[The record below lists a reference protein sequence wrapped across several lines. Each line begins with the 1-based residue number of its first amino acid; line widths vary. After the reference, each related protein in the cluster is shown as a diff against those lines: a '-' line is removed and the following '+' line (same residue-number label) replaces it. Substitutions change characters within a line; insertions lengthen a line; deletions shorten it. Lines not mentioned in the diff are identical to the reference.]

1 VTIREVRVEDAAAL
15 TALLAELGYPDGREH
30 VAARVGEFEKSA
42 SSVILVA
49 DDDDGALV
57 GAASA
62 TVMPLLHEDGS
73 WCRLSAL
80 VVAEG
85 SRRRGVGR
93 ELVAELE
100 ERARAAGCRYL
111 EVTSGERPGREA
123 AHAFY
128 EALGLEQVSRR
139 YLKEL

>member
-1 VTIREVRVEDAAAL
+1 MTIREARVDDAAAL
-15 TALLAELGYPDGREH
+15 TALLAELGYPGDRER
-30 VAARVGEFEKSA
+30 VAARVGEFEESA
-42 SSVILVA
+42 LSLILVA
-49 DDDDGALV
+49 EDDGVLV

-62 TVMPLLHEDGS
+62 SVMPLLHEDGS

-85 SRRRGVGR
+85 SRRGGVGR

-100 ERARAAGCRYL
+100 ERARAAGSRYL
-111 EVTSGERPGREA
+111 EVTSGEGPGREA

>member
-1 VTIREVRVEDAAAL
+1 MSLREARPEDAPAL
-15 TALLAELGYPDGREH
+15 AVLLAELGYPNSVEPLRARLRAFAADPSSFVLIAVEADG
-30 VAARVGEFEKSA
+30 VLGLASA
-42 SSVILVA
+42 SVL
-49 DDDDGALV
+49 
-57 GAASA
+57 
-62 TVMPLLHEDGS
+62 PLLHEDGS

-80 VVAEG
+80 VVGEG
-85 SRRRGVGR
+85 SRRAGIGR
-93 ELVAELE
+93 KLVAEVE

-111 EVTSGERPGREA
+111 EVTSGERPEREA

>member
-1 VTIREVRVEDAAAL
+1 VSLREARPEDAPAL
-15 TALLAELGYPDGREH
+15 AVLLAELGYPNSVESLQARLRAF
-30 VAARVGEFEKSA
+30 AADPSSFVLIAVKADRVLGLASA
-42 SSVILVA
+42 SVL
-49 DDDDGALV
+49 
-57 GAASA
+57 
-62 TVMPLLHEDGS
+62 PLLHEDGS

-80 VVAEG
+80 VVGEG
-85 SRRRGVGR
+85 SRRAGIGR
-93 ELVAELE
+93 ELVAEVE

-111 EVTSGERPGREA
+111 EVTSGEGPERAA

>member
-1 VTIREVRVEDAAAL
+1 MRIRDATHDDAL
-15 TALLAELGYPDGREH
+15 ELSDLLAELGYPDEIEH
-30 VAARVGEFEKSA
+30 VRARVRALADDPA
-42 SSVILVA
+42 SFLLVA
-49 DDDDGALV
+49 EDDERLTGVA
-57 GAASA
+57 AAS
-62 TVMPLLHEDGS
+62 VMPLLHEDGS

-85 SRRRGVGR
+85 RRREGVGR
-93 ELVAELE
+93 ALVVAVE
-100 ERARAAGCRYL
+100 ERARGMGCRSL

-128 EALGLEQVSRR
+128 RALGLPEVSRR

>member
-1 VTIREVRVEDAAAL
+1 VTVRDARPEDAPGLAR
-15 TALLAELGYPDGREH
+15 LLAELGYPADEEGALARARAFD
-30 VAARVGEFEKSA
+30 AARDSFL
-42 SSVILVA
+42 LVA
-49 DDDDGALV
+49 VDGELAGL
-57 GAASA
+57 ASA
-62 TVMPLLHEDGS
+62 TVVPLLHEDGA

-85 SRRRGVGR
+85 HRRRGVGR
-93 ELVAELE
+93 ALVDEV
-100 ERARAAGCRYL
+100 ERRAIEAGCRYL

-128 EALGLEQVSRR
+128 ESLGLEQVSRR